1 MIILPFSETVLLSLQ
16 QDTGAMRLFL
26 TSLAHHAQGTR
37 TICLGDRA
45 AQHLTRQQLVAFSD
59 MFLTLVSQS
68 PDKHLSSLELI
79 FLPGGPQFRDDLAAQ
94 EDIKRFHNDFK
105 ALRPNKWF
113 RVVVLD
119 YSRWIFDVD

>member
-1 MIILPFSETVLLSLQ
+1 MFFLETVLLSLQ

-26 TSLAHHAQGTR
+26 TSLAHHAQGLK

-45 AQHLTRQQLVAFSD
+45 ALPCSRQQLLAFSD
-59 MFLTLVSQS
+59 MLLALISQS
-68 PDKHLSSLELI
+68 PQEHLPFLELI
-79 FLPGGPQFRDDLAAQ
+79 FLPGGPQFRDDLTAQ
-94 EDIKRFHNDFK
+94 EEIKRFHSDFK